1 MISLLS
7 PAKTLDFETSPTT
20 SVCTQP
26 EFLSLSNDLIKGLSK
41 LKTEE
46 IAKLMNIS
54 SKLADLNRERFH
66 NWKLQH
72 NSNNAK
78 QAILAFKGDVYA
90 GLQAW
95 DFKKADFSFAQKHF
109 RVLSGLYGVLKPLDL
124 IQPYRLEMGTI
135 YPNKQGKDLYAFWG
149 DKIAK
154 QINKDVKKNSSQF
167 VLNLAS
173 QEYFKA
179 AGNSKIDAQIIS
191 PSFLDQKNGKYK
203 IISFYAKKARG
214 SMANFIITNKIENPQ
229 DLEKFAHDGYKFA
242 KGESSLDKPVFV
254 RSEKQREAA

>member
-1 MISLLS
+1 M
-7 PAKTLDFETSPTT
+7 
-20 SVCTQP
+20 
-26 EFLSLSNDLIKGLSK
+26 
-41 LKTEE
+41 
-46 IAKLMNIS
+46 
-54 SKLADLNRERFH
+54 
-66 NWKLQH
+66 
-72 NSNNAK
+72 
-78 QAILAFKGDVYA
+78 
-90 GLQAW
+90 
-95 DFKKADFSFAQKHF
+95 
-109 RVLSGLYGVLKPLDL
+109 DL

-254 RSEKQREAA
+254 RSEKQRKAA